1 MIKKIVFFP
10 DNEISSGRG
19 HLNRLLSFAEQVKDI
34 FEIEFLFLNPIKHE
48 FPFQFE
54 KMINCETV
62 SEEINYLS
70 NKLDHKQ
77 TALVLDGYRFDQ
89 NYQSA
94 LRDKLKDIIIVY
106 IDDFAGE
113 QMFANIVINHAPK
126 VKPNQYIV
134 NSSTKLLLGLNYL
147 MLRQE
152 FFEKKSKSKG
162 LIKGSVFVCFGGLDK
177 DNWSKKIVEIL
188 LENPQINFV
197 TIVLGENYKHS
208 LEWTENEKIIC
219 HVGLSVDRLIEK
231 MENAE
236 IVVVPSSTMALEGLV
251 LDKKVLAIKTID
263 NQELIFNGL
272 KKIFNVE
279 TLDLSNQL
287 NIRNSIE
294 LKINKLFKVENSNRN
309 EVDFESLLKSRMTD
323 LLINNF

>member
-1 MIKKIVFFP
+1 M
-10 DNEISSGRG
+10 S
-19 HLNRLLSFAEQVKDI
+19 LAEQVKDV
-34 FEIEFLFLNPIKHE
+34 FEIEFLFLNPVKHE

-152 FFEKKSKSKG
+152 F
-162 LIKGSVFVCFGGLDK
+162 
-177 DNWSKKIVEIL
+177 
-188 LENPQINFV
+188 
-197 TIVLGENYKHS
+197 
-208 LEWTENEKIIC
+208 
-219 HVGLSVDRLIEK
+219 
-231 MENAE
+231 
-236 IVVVPSSTMALEGLV
+236 
-251 LDKKVLAIKTID
+251 
-263 NQELIFNGL
+263 L
-272 KKIFNVE
+272 KKN
-279 TLDLSNQL
+279 LSQ
-287 NIRNSIE
+287 
-294 LKINKLFKVENSNRN
+294 KV
-309 EVDFESLLKSRMTD
+309 
-323 LLINNF
+323 